1 MSRNDTETAMNT
13 PFSRKIGILQNAP
26 LPADLSGNIR
36 RIVQGYR
43 ECIDHGAE
51 LVIAPATALCGADLH
66 DLAMRPSFIRQQMAA
81 LETLSRELGEAPLL
95 LGAYA
100 PIIGNADDYWDGE
113 NCISAYPD
121 EDPSNSNGHEMPVS
135 LVPYLLEHDCVSEL
149 ADSEVSEINE
159 LQIYIDTDDE
169 EVFPSALTF
178 DLMVH
183 LGTKPWYAEA
193 APTDA
198 AERLWEAS
206 ANGVPV
212 ICMHHVGT
220 TEENLYGGGSGIY
233 MPDNR
238 TLLRLPFFQESAK
251 VVNLN
256 AKGRAAALPE
266 EVELLGMALTRGI
279 RDTVE
284 NNGYRG
290 ICLSL
295 DDQNSTLLAVLSV
308 HAMGASKVTGVSFSN
323 NAAVAEA
330 LGIKYHN
337 IDLSDTIS
345 HIGTALGSA
354 ADAAT
359 VARLK
364 GNLLCTIA
372 EEKGQMLLTSLDRQ
386 QLMTGSFTL
395 YGETCGFLAPLGN
408 LYEIDIHMLSKYFS
422 EQHAEVF
429 GSLEEPTALDKGRI
443 IHELADLNT
452 SPSSL
457 LSHAGYLFKENDVR
471 QIQRRII
478 ASALKRSQFPI
489 TLHVDKPEQRLV
501 FPIYHRL
508 ND

>member
-1 MSRNDTETAMNT
+1 MSWNNTETAMNT
-13 PFSRKIGILQNAP
+13 SISRKIGIVQNAP
-26 LPADLSGNIR
+26 LPADLSGNLR

-66 DLAMRPSFIRQQMAA
+66 DLAMRSSFIRQQMAA

-100 PIIGNADDYWDGE
+100 PIIGNADDYWDDESSIGE
-113 NCISAYPD
+113 YSDDDSWNP
-121 EDPSNSNGHEMPVS
+121 NGREMPVS

-149 ADSEVSEINE
+149 ADSEVSEING

-169 EVFPSALTF
+169 EIFPSSLSF

-193 APTDA
+193 AATDA
-198 AERLWEAS
+198 AERLWEAD

-212 ICMHHVGT
+212 VCIHHVGT
-220 TEENLYGGGSGIY
+220 TEENLYGGGSGVY

-238 TLLRLPFFQESAK
+238 TMLRLPFFQESSK
-251 VVNLN
+251 VFNLN
-256 AKGRAAALPE
+256 AKGRAVALPE
-266 EVELLGMALTRGI
+266 DAELLGMALTRGI

-290 ICLSL
+290 VCLSL
-295 DDQNSTLLAVLSV
+295 DTPNSALLAVLSV

-323 NAAVAEA
+323 NAAVAET
-330 LGIKYHN
+330 LGIEYHH
-337 IDLSDTIS
+337 IALSAVIS
-345 HIGTALGSA
+345 DIETALGST
-354 ADAAT
+354 ADSAT
-359 VARLK
+359 LARLK
-364 GNLLCTIA
+364 GNLLCTLA

-422 EQHAEVF
+422 EQHADVF
-429 GSLEEPTALDKGRI
+429 GSLEEPAAPEKGRI
-443 IHELADLNT
+443 LHELADLNT
-452 SPSSL
+452 SPSAL
-457 LSHAGYLFKENDVR
+457 LSNAGYLFKENDVR
-471 QIQRRII
+471 QIQRRIV

-489 TLHVDKPEQRLV
+489 TLRVDKPEQRLT
-501 FPIYHRL
+501 FPVCHRL

>member
-1 MSRNDTETAMNT
+1 MSRNNTENAMNT
-13 PFSRKIGILQNAP
+13 SISRKIGIVQNAP
-26 LPADLSGNIR
+26 LPADLSGNLR
-36 RIVQGYR
+36 CIVQGYR

-66 DLAMRPSFIRQQMAA
+66 DLAMRSSFIRQQMAA

-100 PIIGNADDYWDGE
+100 PIIGNADDYWDDESSIGE
-113 NCISAYPD
+113 YSDDCSWNPD
-121 EDPSNSNGHEMPVS
+121 GREMQVS

-149 ADSEVSEINE
+149 ADSEVSEING

-169 EVFPSALTF
+169 EIFPSSLSF

-183 LGTKPWYAEA
+183 LGTRPWYAEA
-193 APTDA
+193 AATDA
-198 AERLWEAS
+198 AERLWEAG

-212 ICMHHVGT
+212 VCMHHVGT
-220 TEENLYGGGSGIY
+220 TEENLYGGGSGVY

-238 TLLRLPFFQESAK
+238 TLLRLPFFQEASN
-251 VVNLN
+251 VFSLN
-256 AKGRAAALPE
+256 AKGRAVALPE
-266 EVELLGMALTRGI
+266 DTELLGMALTRGI

-290 ICLSL
+290 VCLSL
-295 DDQNSTLLAVLSV
+295 DTPNSALLAVLSV

-323 NAAVAEA
+323 NATVGET
-330 LGIKYHN
+330 LGIEYHH
-337 IDLSDTIS
+337 IDLSAIIS
-345 HIGTALGSA
+345 DIETALGST
-354 ADAAT
+354 ADSAT
-359 VARLK
+359 LARLK
-364 GNLLCTIA
+364 GNLLCTLA

-422 EQHAEVF
+422 EQHADVF
-429 GSLEEPTALDKGRI
+429 GSLEEPAAPEKGRI
-443 IHELADLNT
+443 LHELADLNT
-452 SPSSL
+452 SPSAL
-457 LSHAGYLFKENDVR
+457 LSNAGYLFKENDVR
-471 QIQRRII
+471 QIQRRIV
-478 ASALKRSQFPI
+478 ASALKRSQFPL
-489 TLHVDKPEQRLV
+489 TLRVDKPEQRLTL
-501 FPIYHRL
+501 PICHRL